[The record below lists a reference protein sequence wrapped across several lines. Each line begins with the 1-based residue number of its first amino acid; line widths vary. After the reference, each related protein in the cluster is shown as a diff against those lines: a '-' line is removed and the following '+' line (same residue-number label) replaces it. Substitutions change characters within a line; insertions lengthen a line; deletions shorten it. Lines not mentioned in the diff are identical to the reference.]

1 MLIGPSYLDEGRVF
15 AMPDGRPTHPGRFT
29 RIFDRRGEA
38 AGLPR
43 IRLHDLRHTW
53 ATLALPAGINPKVV
67 QEHIGHASVAITL
80 DLYTHVDRETHARR
94 PRPSAGCSWTPWCP
108 VDDECRGRGNGWW
121 RPVAIPEDLT
131 RLKGPTT
138 GRINLPI
145 HVYSSGHGTARF
157 FDLDNDAEL
166 MELYE
171 NVRRDGDEESVIE
184 FLDYD
189 TLRRLWP
196 RLYLPAYV
204 REAWVGRIG

>member
-1 MLIGPSYLDEGRVF
+1 VASEYQGRV
-15 AMPDGRPTHPGRFT
+15 
-29 RIFDRRGEA
+29 
-38 AGLPR
+38 
-43 IRLHDLRHTW
+43 
-53 ATLALPAGINPKVV
+53 
-67 QEHIGHASVAITL
+67 
-80 DLYTHVDRETHARR
+80 
-94 PRPSAGCSWTPWCP
+94 
-108 VDDECRGRGNGWW
+108 NGWR

-138 GRINLPI
+138 GRVNLPI

-171 NVRRDGDEESVIE
+171 NVLRDGDEESVIE
-184 FLDYD
+184 FLNHD

-204 REAWVGRIG
+204 REAWADRVA